1 MALPMN
7 VAPSYNLEIPS
18 SGKRVNYRP
27 FLVKEEKALLIAQQS
42 EDPKVMVDSLKQVI
56 VSCVTDPIDIDSLA
70 LFDLEYIFTQIRAK
84 SVGEVIELIFPCDT
98 CTDEKAKT
106 KVTIDLTKIQV
117 TKPADHQSNIPLFG
131 EVGVMMKYP
140 SMDTL
145 QKLET
150 LDVTDF
156 NNIFNIVADCIEAIY
171 NTEEVFYAKDQTKE
185 ELLEFLGN
193 LTSEQFSKVQK
204 FFDTMPKMSQV
215 VEYKCPVCGK
225 EHKKTLEGLQSFF

>member
-1 MALPMN
+1 MALPLN
-7 VAPSYNLEIPS
+7 VTPSYQLEVPS
-18 SGKRVNYRP
+18 TGQRVNYRP
-27 FLVKEEKALLIAQQS
+27 FLIKEEKTLLIAQQS
-42 EDPKVMVDSLKQVI
+42 EDPKVMVESLKEVI
-56 VSCVTDPIDIDSLA
+56 KSCIKDDINIDSLA

-84 SVGEVIELIFPCDT
+84 SVGEVVELVFPCDT

-117 TKPADHQSNIPLFG
+117 VKSEDHQTTIPLFG

-140 SMDTL
+140 NMDTL
-145 QKLET
+145 QKLES

-156 NNIFNIVADCIEAIY
+156 NTIFSVVAESIDAIY
-171 NTEEVFYAKDQTKE
+171 NNEEVFYSKDQTKE

-193 LTSEQFSKVQK
+193 LTSEQFGKVQK
-204 FFDTMPKMSQV
+204 FFETMPKMKQD